1 MTSRGLL
8 PPVVPGQA
16 PSWRPPG
23 PFFVRAQAPD
33 TAFVR
38 YVADEL
44 ESEILRR
51 GGTVARTPNGATVV
65 NLDVDFVQWSPRD
78 KPPGL
83 LFTGAGVLT
92 IPGIVIGASRPVPT
106 WLLAQTAIGTGALAD
121 LAIAMTPTMN
131 AEAIWQATIVSGDHL
146 VMKIQ
151 QPVYV
156 RPNDIPLYAKTT
168 DLGPVSSPGSGDLL
182 RIRTIRYDP

>member
-1 MTSRGLL
+1 
-8 PPVVPGQA
+8 
-16 PSWRPPG
+16 
-23 PFFVRAQAPD
+23 VRAQAPD
-33 TAFVR
+33 SAFVR
-38 YVADEL
+38 AVADQL

-83 LFTGAGVLT
+83 LFTAAGVLA
-92 IPGIVIGASRPVPT
+92 IPGIVIGASQPMST
-106 WLLAQTAIGTGALAD
+106 WTAANAAALTAVGVGMLAD
-121 LAIAMTPTMN
+121 TAIAMTPTMN
-131 AEAIWQATIVSGDHL
+131 AEAIWQATILSGDDV

-151 QPVYV
+151 RPVYV

-168 DLGPVSSPGSGDLL
+168 DLGPVSSPGTGGVL
-182 RIRTIRYDP
+182 RVRTIRYDP